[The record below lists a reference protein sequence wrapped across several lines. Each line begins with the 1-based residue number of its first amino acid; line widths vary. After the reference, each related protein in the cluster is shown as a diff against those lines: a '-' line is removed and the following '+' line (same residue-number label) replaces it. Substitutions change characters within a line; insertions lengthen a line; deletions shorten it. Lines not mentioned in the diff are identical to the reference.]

1 MIGKAKLMR
10 RRRKFGRCPC
20 VGHSHCHLK
29 SEIQRPE
36 SRATDKREQLKEVDM
51 ELETG
56 VGAGITKEWSD
67 DYQGF
72 EEYDGF

>member
-1 MIGKAKLMR
+1 MIGKVKLMR

-20 VGHSHCHLK
+20 VGHSHCHLN

-36 SRATDKREQLKEVDM
+36 SRATDKREQLKEVSM

-56 VGAGITKEWSD
+56 IGITSD

-72 EEYDGF
+72 DEFDDI